1 MTLRQVQHDGG
12 AGSGLSTGSGQSIRT
27 EPMTVNIGPQHP
39 STHGVFRL
47 RVTFDGEEILQV
59 EPIFGYL
66 HRGTE
71 KLAEERNYT
80 QVVTLTDRLDYVS
93 SMINNQAYCL
103 AVEKLLGAEVPMR
116 GKYLRT
122 LAAELQRIA
131 AHLMGIGF
139 IIQDLGALGTPLMY
153 CFRSRERILDLFE
166 MLCGARITVSYMR
179 PGGVFF
185 DAPPDFWPALD
196 QFLIDFEE
204 EFKELEQLLLENE
217 IIMVRTRGVSPL
229 PLDVAINCSVSGP
242 VLRASGLAWDWRK
255 VEPYDAYDLVEFD
268 VPTPP
273 SISPSE
279 GGNARGGD
287 NYDRF
292 WVRIQEIRQSVR
304 IIRQCAAQIEPGPV
318 RAEVPLVLRPE
329 PGVEAYGRVEASK
342 GELAF
347 FLVSDGGI
355 SPYRCKIRSPS
366 LLNLTVTEHLLVGWK
381 LADMIVTLGSVDI
394 NMGEVDR

>member
-1 MTLRQVQHDGG
+1 MTSLTSSGG
-12 AGSGLSTGSGQSIRT
+12 IRT

-103 AVEKLLGAEVPMR
+103 AVERLLGAEVPMR

-179 PGGVFF
+179 PGGVYF
-185 DAPPDFWPALD
+185 DAPPEFWPSLD
-196 QFLIDFEE
+196 QFLKDFEE
-204 EFKELEQLLLENE
+204 EFKELENLLLENE
-217 IIMVRTRGVSPL
+217 IVMVRTRGVSPL
-229 PLDVAINCSVSGP
+229 PLDVAINCSTSGP
-242 VLRASGLAWDWRK
+242 VLRASGLEWDWRK
-255 VEPYDAYDLVEFD
+255 VEPYDAYDMVEFD
-268 VPTPP
+268 VPT
-273 SISPSE
+273 STD
-279 GGNARGGD
+279 GD
-287 NYDRF
+287 NYARF
-292 WVRIQEIRQSVR
+292 WVRVQEITAEPEDHPPVHCPDRARAGARRS
-304 IIRQCAAQIEPGPV
+304 AAGAASGAGRRGL
-318 RAEVPLVLRPE
+318 RARG
-329 PGVEAYGRVEASK
+329 GVQGRVGILPDQRRRDQSLPLQDTLSIPAQPDGYRAPAGGLEA
-342 GELAF
+342 
-347 FLVSDGGI
+347 GGYDCY
-355 SPYRCKIRSPS
+355 PWQR
-366 LLNLTVTEHLLVGWK
+366 
-381 LADMIVTLGSVDI
+381 
-394 NMGEVDR
+394 